1 VSRALSGDEVH
12 VWSVLL
18 REERAEH
25 HQLLSPAEREQAAR
39 FSHARAR
46 LHFVAGRAL
55 LREILADY
63 LDRDPAAVD
72 FKFGKHGKPHLA
84 DEADTGL
91 RFNLSHSGEL
101 AVLAVARGRNVG
113 VDVEL
118 ISAQRATD
126 DIAQRFF
133 SPNEW
138 AALRALPAELR
149 VPAFFRCWTC
159 KEAFIKLIGDGMT
172 FPLEDFDVSFAPGE
186 PPALVS
192 VHGSAVEAE
201 RWTLHELNAPPDYAA
216 TLAIEGRVRQVM
228 QKTW

>member
-12 VWSVLL
+12 VWSAPL
-18 REERAEH
+18 REERPEH
-25 HQLLSPAEREQAAR
+25 YQLLSTAEREQAAR
-39 FSHARAR
+39 FSHARSR
-46 LHFVAGRAL
+46 LHFVAGRAV
-55 LREILADY
+55 LRQILADY
-63 LDRDPAAVD
+63 LDRDPAAIE

-101 AVLAVARGRNVG
+101 AVLAVARGRAVG
-113 VDVEL
+113 VDVEQ
-118 ISAQRATD
+118 ISAQRATH

-133 SPNEW
+133 SPNES

-172 FPLEDFDVSFAPGE
+172 FPLEDFDVLFAPGE
-186 PPALVS
+186 PPALLS
-192 VHGSAVEAE
+192 VHGDPAEAE
-201 RWTLHELNAPPDYAA
+201 RWTLHELSAPPGYAA
-216 TLAIEGRVRQVM
+216 TLAVEGRVRQVV